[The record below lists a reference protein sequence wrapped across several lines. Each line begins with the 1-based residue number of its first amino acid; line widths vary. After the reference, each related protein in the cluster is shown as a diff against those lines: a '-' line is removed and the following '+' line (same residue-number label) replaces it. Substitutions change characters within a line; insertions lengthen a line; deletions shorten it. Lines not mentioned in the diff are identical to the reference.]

1 MIVRHGRLL
10 LARMWHTRK
19 SRWVIDLVVG
29 LGTAIAEDLQVTNG
43 HPCALGEDAAHLRE
57 NVGRAYLK
65 DHGPDLRNVAEV
77 GCLRAGHSNGR
88 MGLLTSRPVITP

>member
-1 MIVRHGRLL
+1 
-10 LARMWHTRK
+10 MWHTRK

-57 NVGRAYLK
+57 DVGV
-65 DHGPDLRNVAEV
+65 GPTQKTMVLICGTWQRLAAFAQVTAM
-77 GCLRAGHSNGR
+77 AGWDC
-88 MGLLTSRPVITP
+88 

>member
-65 DHGPDLRNVAEV
+65 
-77 GCLRAGHSNGR
+77 
-88 MGLLTSRPVITP
+88 RPWS